1 MYFKELDLPP
11 IPEELLDFEFKP
23 SIGVDDIG
31 YGRTHT
37 KNGKTLTPCSYW
49 FSKNSNPKLNNWIYE
64 NIIQDSKSI
73 EVGCQLAT
81 DGVHIVHSDINRKYA
96 INYMIE
102 LGGDNAWTSW
112 YKEAD
117 MPLDRS
123 KRTIS
128 AQADTG
134 YVGYENL
141 ELLETVKFEKNKW
154 YLIVTNILHDVDE
167 IVGNR
172 KSISISVRPYKEK
185 RILKMLGIQDDI

>member
-1 MYFKELDLPP
+1 
-11 IPEELLDFEFKP
+11 
-23 SIGVDDIG
+23 
-31 YGRTHT
+31 
-37 KNGKTLTPCSYW
+37 
-49 FSKNSNPKLNNWIYE
+49 
-64 NIIQDSKSI
+64 
-73 EVGCQLAT
+73 
-81 DGVHIVHSDINRKYA
+81 
-96 INYMIE
+96 MIE

-112 YKEAD
+112 YKEVD

-167 IVGNR
+167 IVGDR